1 MNAGNLSYS
10 QNPYARKVPTWKL
23 LVRENR
29 RYFFTYFANKGELR
43 DKANAS
49 PNDAVVQAQYLK
61 ALNNSKE
68 YLLVID
74 RVVSKRYA
82 LNDEGLAEYTKALA
96 FTGQLQA
103 TSFQDI
109 RTTHTTNTTT
119 PTATA
124 ATATEAS
131 DAAKTET
138 SQNGTEDPNSTTKPP
153 PINNTSPLVQQPPI
167 YTNHSPM
174 PVVLVRGFWSKIFP
188 FLMPLW
194 WIAVIWVFVKFLS
207 SGEKET
213 SLPFFDIPSHH
224 DRAVVVNTRFS
235 DVRGCD
241 EAKSELQEVVQYL
254 KSPTAFTSMGAQ
266 LPKGVLLVGEPGT
279 GKTLLARAIAG
290 EAGVPF
296 FYCSGSSFDEMYVG
310 VGSKR
315 VRSLFDDAKKNSP
328 CIVFIDE
335 IDAVGGK
342 RTKWNTGSKDST
354 LQMLLT
360 ELDGFEKNE
369 GIIVIAATNMPDSL
383 DAALTRPGRF
393 DKQVV
398 VPIPDVKG
406 RKEILDL
413 YLSKVTVATDVDSQR
428 IARATP
434 GFTGADLNQLINLAA
449 IKAVVQGKPQV
460 TLGVIEETRDD
471 IWMGRMRRSAV
482 VDDATRSMTAYHEGG
497 HALVSLC
504 VDGSD
509 PIHKATIIQRGHAL
523 GMVSHLPEGDQL
535 SKSRKQMMAKLAVC
549 MAGRAAE
556 EVVYGEHEVTSGAS
570 SDFNTATSL
579 AYSMV
584 TKWGMSDKVG
594 FIHHTPE
601 RKISSELRQL
611 IDTEV
616 KNILDERYKFA
627 KQLLIDNRKDLDAI
641 AKLLL
646 EKETVNG
653 EELKT
658 LVGR

>member
-1 MNAGNLSYS
+1 LNAGNLSYI
-10 QNPYARKVPTWKL
+10 QNPYTRKNGPFKL
-23 LVRENR
+23 WVREHR
-29 RYFFTYFANKGELR
+29 RYFFSFLNRDQIR
-43 DKANAS
+43 DKANTA
-49 PNDAVVQAQYLK
+49 PNDPAIQAQYLK
-61 ALNNSKE
+61 SLNDAKE

-74 RVVSKRYA
+74 RVISKRYA

-96 FTGQLQA
+96 FTGQLHA
-103 TSFQDI
+103 NSFKDI
-109 RTTHTTNTTT
+109 RTTPVAAT
-119 PTATA
+119 TA
-124 ATATEAS
+124 AEPA
-131 DAAKTET
+131 DAAKVEGAEENTATGSEEAKNAANAKAT
-138 SQNGTEDPNSTTKPP
+138 ANT
-153 PINNTSPLVQQPPI
+153 PIVQQPI
-167 YTNHSPM
+167 YSQSSPM
-174 PVVLVRGFWSKIFP
+174 PVVLVSGFWAKIFP
-188 FLMPLW
+188 FLMPFW
-194 WIAVIWVFVKFLS
+194 WLAVIWVFIKFLS

-213 SLPFFDIPSHH
+213 ISFFDIPSHH

-241 EAKSELQEVVQYL
+241 EAKSELQEVVAYL
-254 KSPTAFTSMGAQ
+254 KNPTAFTSIGAQ

-315 VRSLFDDAKKNSP
+315 VRSLFEDAKKNSP

-342 RTKWNTGSKDST
+342 RTKWNSGTKDST

-383 DAALTRPGRF
+383 DSALTRPGRF

-413 YLSKVTVATDVDSQR
+413 YLSKVTVAPDVDSHR

-449 IKAVVQGKPQV
+449 IKAVVQGKKEV
-460 TLGVIEETRDD
+460 TLSVIEETRDD

-482 VDDATRSMTAYHEGG
+482 VDEATRSMTAYHEGG

-504 VDGSD
+504 VEGSD

-535 SKSRKQMMAKLAVC
+535 SRSRKQMMAQLAVC

-570 SDFNTATSL
+570 SDFQTATSL

-584 TKWGMSDKVG
+584 TKWGMSEKVG
-594 FIHHTPE
+594 FIHISPD
-601 RKISSELRQL
+601 RKISPEQRQVIDSEVRRL
-611 IDTEV
+611 
-616 KNILDERYKFA
+616 LDERYKFA

-658 LVGR
+658 LVGK